1 MHSSAKP
8 LFTARMFQ
16 SAHPRKVRFGRV
28 ADLDHGLDVS
38 IRAPAWGAI
47 SVSVPLAGQA
57 RGFNPRTRVGCDLGV
72 SVRWLVAT
80 GFQSAH
86 PRRVRFHI
94 SLDCASGFGFQSAH
108 PREMDKP
115 PLSGTKHKILYPRQ
129 HEHIL
134 FFINHANAIISIR
147 LPERVRADGK
157 CRPIFGSLKNCGE
170 RPRPF
175 SLPVPVRTICWPE
188 HCPVRSR
195 G

>member
-1 MHSSAKP
+1 MGCD
-8 LFTARMFQ
+8 
-16 SAHPRKVRFGRV
+16 PRSRRKNSCRKR
-28 ADLDHGLDVS
+28 
-38 IRAPAWGAI
+38 
-47 SVSVPLAGQA
+47 
-57 RGFNPRTRVGCDLGV
+57 FNPRTRMGCDWLCTHHRTLVGRSFNPRTRMGCDLGEC
-72 SVRWLVAT
+72 ST
-80 GFQSAH
+80 GWTSPRFQSAH